1 MFDEWLKSES
11 ASLAPTDAYSQS
23 CNEASAVPVPPDD
36 FHQCMISWSKLTN
49 NTSVLQTHGR
59 VKIIEVRAQSDVAY
73 DAPFNEL
80 KGEWSSYEVWLD
92 NERSASPKSVSNAY
106 HSDIAF
112 WWYDTNQQMLKTA
125 YGAAASK
132 YMEVSS
138 LFLFVQD
145 VNLRSL
151 FDTLII

>member
-1 MFDEWLKSES
+1 M
-11 ASLAPTDAYSQS
+11 
-23 CNEASAVPVPPDD
+23 
-36 FHQCMISWSKLTN
+36 
-49 NTSVLQTHGR
+49 LQTDGR

-80 KGEWSSYEVWLD
+80 KEEWSSYEVWLD
-92 NERSASPKSVSNAY
+92 NERNASPKSVSNAY

-138 LFLFVQD
+138 LFLF
-145 VNLRSL
+145 
-151 FDTLII
+151 

>member
-1 MFDEWLKSES
+1 M
-11 ASLAPTDAYSQS
+11 
-23 CNEASAVPVPPDD
+23 
-36 FHQCMISWSKLTN
+36 
-49 NTSVLQTHGR
+49 
-59 VKIIEVRAQSDVAY
+59 EVRAQSDVAY

-92 NERSASPKSVSNAY
+92 NERSASPNGTSNVY

-138 LFLFVQD
+138 LFLFGQD

>member
-1 MFDEWLKSES
+1 M
-11 ASLAPTDAYSQS
+11 
-23 CNEASAVPVPPDD
+23 
-36 FHQCMISWSKLTN
+36 
-49 NTSVLQTHGR
+49 LQTHGR

-132 YMEVSS
+132 YRF
-138 LFLFVQD
+138 LRCFFLFKM
-145 VNLRSL
+145 
-151 FDTLII
+151 